1 MMFTAPMFLN
11 TNLGIYRYIAS
22 PMEFYI
28 CPHACAW
35 VPAFIQR
42 RRVWAAPSCL
52 TAMAIGRDHIGLVV
66 KRLAALHVPKAS
78 CFFFISSYIYILL
91 STMLTNT
98 WFRSCTGWVAIL
110 ASVTSCT
117 GHFDILDLPWLT
129 HHGSKTGLKPMQ
141 VFIMLVVLVA
151 FAENLPQFEEDLSEN
166 TTFLLY
172 LYSLHDGSQRI

>member
-1 MMFTAPMFLN
+1 MMMFTAPMFLN

-78 CFFFISSYIYILL
+78 CFFSSARIYIYYYPQCWQTHDLDHAQDGWPFWHQLHHAQVILIFWIYHDWLIMDQKLAWNPCRCL
-91 STMLTNT
+91 S
-98 WFRSCTGWVAIL
+98 C
-110 ASVTSCT
+110 
-117 GHFDILDLPWLT
+117 
-129 HHGSKTGLKPMQ
+129 
-141 VFIMLVVLVA
+141 
-151 FAENLPQFEEDLSEN
+151 
-166 TTFLLY
+166 
-172 LYSLHDGSQRI
+172 

>member
-1 MMFTAPMFLN
+1 M
-11 TNLGIYRYIAS
+11 S
-22 PMEFYI
+22 
-28 CPHACAW
+28 
-35 VPAFIQR
+35 
-42 RRVWAAPSCL
+42 SCL
-52 TAMAIGRDHIGLVV
+52 RMGAGIHTAKKGLGCTLVSYSNGNR
-66 KRLAALHVPKAS
+66 KGSHWPSGQAPGSTS
-78 CFFFISSYIYILL
+78 CPQGQLFFFISSYIYILL